1 MVNREM
7 NAMKKLL
14 CILAAATLIA
24 GCAKTAE
31 TAEPSVQP
39 GTTDPVPATIYAT
52 IENSADASR
61 VHLDGVKTLWNKGDR
76 IRMVWFSKG
85 RTESTSYEFKFSGED
100 NAACGQFEY
109 DLDHIP
115 ESTNDLPALTRNG
128 VYALYPR
135 IKNHVQ
141 YAISDY
147 CLAAEIPVEQTYI
160 ADTGVAQ
167 PQVSLVSDFYTFS
180 DSGFRYK
187 EAKLYF
193 RHMASYMVLR
203 LWDKAGTKI
212 SSIKVGANGNEFIAG
227 AVKVQLDGEEPV
239 ATPDSGLGTVRDYIT
254 LNTGN
259 IALSTDPANP
269 TEFFIAMAST
279 VLSKGFTITL
289 TDEDGKVFTQSTAER
304 AYDMKRGQVMRM
316 PVVET
321 KFHIPDNEIWLYG
334 TETVNMDRIRI
345 ISGMG
350 TVANF
355 GATYTRFIQN
365 NDKRY
370 VRLVFDGNI
379 TKLKPQ
385 TINTCY
391 SVVTLL
397 LPRTLKMVYNMAMK
411 EFTKLETVDFPAT
424 LTDFEKYPFGATVPA
439 SWKRINLR
447 SVTPPY
453 VQGQAGNLDQL
464 GLPDSGTATDLRI
477 YVPAQSVEAY
487 RSTFPWS
494 KHADIIVG
502 CDFDD

>member
-1 MVNREM
+1 
-7 NAMKKLL
+7 MKKLFS
-14 CILAAATLIA
+14 ILAAATMIA
-24 GCAKTAE
+24 GCAKNAE
-31 TAEPSVQP
+31 TAEPSVQS
-39 GTTDPVPATIYAT
+39 GATDTVPATIYAT

-76 IRMVWFSKG
+76 IRMVQFREG
-85 RTESTSYEFKFSGED
+85 STDSGSYPFQFAGED
-100 NAACGQFEY
+100 NAACGQFNFIVE
-109 DLDHIP
+109 P
-115 ESTNDLPALTRNG
+115 ELTTKLPTLTRNG
-128 VYALYPR
+128 CYALYPD
-135 IKNHVQ
+135 IVGHVQ
-141 YAISDY
+141 FAVSDY
-147 CLAAEIPVEQTYI
+147 CIAAEIPVEQTYI
-160 ADTGVAQ
+160 ADTGIAQ
-167 PQVSLVSDFYTFS
+167 PQVSLVSDFFRFS
-180 DSGFRYK
+180 DSGFRYN
-187 EAKLYF
+187 EAKLHF

-203 LWDKAGTKI
+203 PWDKAGTKI
-212 SSIKVGANGNEFIAG
+212 SSIKVGANSNEFIAG
-227 AVKVQLDGEEPV
+227 AVKVQLDGDEPV
-239 ATPDSGLGTVRDYIT
+239 ATPDSNLGTISDYVT

-259 IALSTDPANP
+259 IALSSDSADP
-269 TEFFIAMAST
+269 TEFFIAMAPT

-424 LTDFEKYPFGATVPA
+424 LTDFAKYPFGATVPA

-453 VQGQAGNLDQL
+453 VQGQHDKLDQL
-464 GLPDSGTATDLRI
+464 GLPESGTATDLRI
-477 YVPAQSVEAY
+477 YVPAASVDAY
-487 RSTFPWS
+487 KSTFPWS
-494 KHADIIVG
+494 RHADIIVG
-502 CDFDD
+502 CEFED

>member
-1 MVNREM
+1 
-7 NAMKKLL
+7 MKKLL
-14 CILAAATLIA
+14 YVLAAATFIA
-24 GCAKTAE
+24 GCTKTAE
-31 TAEPSVQP
+31 IAETVART
-39 GTTDPVPATIYAT
+39 GDADLIPATIYAT
-52 IENSADASR
+52 IENTADTSR
-61 VHLDGVKTLWNKGDR
+61 VHLDGVKTLWNNGDI
-76 IRMVWFSKG
+76 IRMVWFSRG
-85 RTESTSYEFKFSGED
+85 RTDSTSYEFKFSGED

-115 ESTNDLPALTRNG
+115 ESTNDLSALTRNG

-141 YAISDY
+141 YAVSDY
-147 CLAAEIPVEQTYI
+147 CLATEIPIEQKYI
-160 ADTGVAQ
+160 ADTGTAQ
-167 PQVSLVSDFYTFS
+167 PQVSLVSDFCPFR
-180 DSGFRYK
+180 DSGFRYNS
-187 EAKLYF
+187 ATLHF

-203 LWDKAGTKI
+203 LWDKTGTKI
-212 SSIKVGANGNEFIAG
+212 SSIMVGANGNEFIAG
-227 AVKVQLDGEEPV
+227 AVKVQLDGDEPV
-239 ATPDSGLGTVRDYIT
+239 ATPDYNIGTISDYVT

-269 TEFFIAMAST
+269 TEFFIAMAPT
-279 VLSKGFTITL
+279 VLSKGFTITV
-289 TDEDGKVFTQSTAER
+289 TDEDGKIFTQSTAER
-304 AYDMKRGQVMRM
+304 AYDMKRGQVLSM
-316 PVVET
+316 PAVEA

-345 ISGMG
+345 INGMG

-355 GATYTRFIQN
+355 GANYTRFIQN

-464 GLPDSGTATDLRI
+464 GLPESGTATDLRI

-502 CDFDD
+502 CEFDD

>member
-1 MVNREM
+1 
-7 NAMKKLL
+7 MKKLL
-14 CILAAATLIA
+14 CILAAATMIA
-24 GCAKTAE
+24 GCAKNAE
-31 TAEPSVQP
+31 NAESVAPSN
-39 GTTDPVPATIYAT
+39 DADLIPATIYAT

-76 IRMVWFSKG
+76 IRMVQFREG
-85 RTESTSYEFKFSGED
+85 STDSGSYPFQFAGED
-100 NAACGQFEY
+100 NAACGQF
-109 DLDHIP
+109 DFIVDP
-115 ESTNDLPALTRNG
+115 ELTTKLPTLTRNG
-128 VYALYPR
+128 CYALYPD
-135 IKNHVQ
+135 IVGYVQ
-141 YAISDY
+141 YALSDY

-180 DSGFRYK
+180 DSGFRYN
-187 EAKLYF
+187 EAKLHF

-212 SSIKVGANGNEFIAG
+212 SSIMVGANGNEFIAG

-239 ATPDSGLGTVRDYIT
+239 ATPDSGLGTVCDYIT

-269 TEFFIAMAST
+269 TEFFVAMAPT
-279 VLSKGFTITL
+279 VLSKGFTITI

-321 KFHIPDNEIWLYG
+321 KFHIPDNEIWVYG
-334 TETVNMDRIRI
+334 SETISSMDRLRI

-350 TVANF
+350 TKDNF
-355 GATYTRFIQN
+355 GATYTRFIQD
-365 NDKRY
+365 NDKRC
-370 VRLVFDGNI
+370 VRFVFDGNI
-379 TKLKPQ
+379 TKLKPN

-391 SVVTLL
+391 SVVTIL

-411 EFTKLETVDFPAT
+411 EFTKLETVDFPAS
-424 LTDFEKYPFGATVPA
+424 LTDFGKYPFGATVPA

-453 VQGQAGNLDQL
+453 VQGQANNLDQI
-464 GLPDSGTATDLRI
+464 GLPESGTATDLRI
-477 YVPAQSVEAY
+477 YVPAQSVETY

-502 CDFDD
+502 CDFND